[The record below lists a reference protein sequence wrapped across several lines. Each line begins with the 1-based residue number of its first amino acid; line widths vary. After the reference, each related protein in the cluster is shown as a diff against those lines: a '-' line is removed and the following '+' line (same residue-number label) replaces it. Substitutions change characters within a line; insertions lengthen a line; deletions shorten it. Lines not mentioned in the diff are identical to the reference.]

1 MNQNP
6 NTIMVKTDIFLP
18 SKIAE
23 NELYNICWTTFETL
37 ECQINL
43 KFKTYDF
50 IEILYTYII
59 V

>member
-1 MNQNP
+1 MNKNP
-6 NTIMVKTDIFLP
+6 NIIIAFHQKWQKMNYRIFV
-18 SKIAE
+18 
-23 NELYNICWTTFETL
+23 ELLLNLLETL